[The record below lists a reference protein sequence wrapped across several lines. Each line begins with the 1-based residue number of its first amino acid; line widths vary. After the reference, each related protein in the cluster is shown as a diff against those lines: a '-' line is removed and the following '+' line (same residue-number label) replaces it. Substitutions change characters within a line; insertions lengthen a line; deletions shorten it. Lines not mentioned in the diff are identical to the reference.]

1 MTRARGFTLIE
12 VLVAIALL
20 ALTAVLAWRA
30 TAALVDGELKLSDEA
45 SKWRTL
51 DTTFARLEA
60 DFRHALPRAVR
71 TRAGVEPAWL
81 AAVEANGSSAVVFT
95 RAGPEFDADPGAAG
109 QRIAYRVRDASL
121 EVVYWPSLDRA
132 DERSTTYRLLDN
144 VAAFRVDQLGTA
156 GTWLAGW
163 PRFGESDLPRAVR
176 VVLTLASGE
185 TIERLFALQ

>member
-60 DFRHALPRAVR
+60 DVRQALPRAVR

-156 GTWLAGW
+156 GAWLAGW